1 MPAKSTKKTKKK
13 VPLNMDSIIKM
24 MFKVSDRLT
33 ISLINSLFDRNIPLD
48 AEVIYETNE
57 IHRFN
62 QKDSS
67 VKVIRI
73 DMLLTINGVR
83 YHFEFETINNDTDTI
98 LIRMFEYGFVMSI
111 NEIKSKI
118 ANIKDGIKLSFPRQ
132 YIIFVE
138 QDDSIPESELT
149 MKVILWDNTE
159 KEYRVPIMRYWT
171 ETVDSLVEKR
181 LVPLLP
187 MQLSPEYDYH

>member
-1 MPAKSTKKTKKK
+1 MPAKSTKKIEEK
-13 VPLNMDSIIKM
+13 VPLNMDQIMKM

-33 ISLINSLFDRNIPLD
+33 VSMVNTFFNTNIPLD

-57 IHRFN
+57 IHRLN

-67 VKVIRI
+67 VKVLRI
-73 DMLLTINGVR
+73 DMILTIIGVR
-83 YHFEFETINNDTDTI
+83 YHFEFETVSDTDII
-98 LIRMFEYGFVMSI
+98 LIRMFEYGFVMTI

-118 ANIKDGIKLSFPRQ
+118 TNIKDGIKLSFPRQ

-138 QDDSIPESELT
+138 QDDKVPENELT
-149 MKVILWDNTE
+149 MKVVLWNNE
-159 KEYRVPIMRYWT
+159 EVEYKVPLMKYWK
-171 ETVDSLVEKR
+171 ETVDSLVEKD

-187 MQLSPEYDYH
+187 LQLSPEYDYH

>member
-1 MPAKSTKKTKKK
+1 MPAKSRKKTKKK
-13 VPLNMDSIIKM
+13 VPLNMDEIIKM
-24 MFKVSDRLT
+24 MFKMSDRLT

-118 ANIKDGIKLSFPRQ
+118 ANIKDGIKLSFPTQ

-149 MKVILWDNTE
+149 MKVILWDGKE
-159 KEYRVPIMRYWT
+159 VEYRVPIMRYWT
-171 ETVDSLVEKR
+171 ETVASLVEKR